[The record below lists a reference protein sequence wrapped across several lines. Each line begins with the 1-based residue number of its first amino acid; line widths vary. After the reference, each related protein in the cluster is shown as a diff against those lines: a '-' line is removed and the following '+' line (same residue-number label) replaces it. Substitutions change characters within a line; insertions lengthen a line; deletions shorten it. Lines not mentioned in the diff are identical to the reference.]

1 MGKMRA
7 GGFIPPEMNIESTN
21 NFTTTIQRHNEQR
34 TIAIPVTVHGQ
45 KWRNYKKM
53 PLITSHSLFFV
64 IFMSYKVQ
72 TPHYFFDFWRFL
84 ARERLPIPI
93 LLSVTQRNVLL
104 RPSGCLITPY
114 SLRRG
119 RRAGDIVGRAVN
131 GYVAEIPVRRQD
143 MLRGDVFRIT
153 FLPAVPGP
161 ANRANRYSAP
171 SPPTRSRPGGF
182 AGFPGWRPEVPG
194 NSHRMKKT
202 IHTIHTYMC
211 INSVA

>member
-53 PLITSHSLFFV
+53 PLITSYSLFFV

-119 RRAGDIVGRAVN
+119 RRAGDIAGRAVN
-131 GYVAEIPVRRQD
+131 GYES
-143 MLRGDVFRIT
+143 
-153 FLPAVPGP
+153 
-161 ANRANRYSAP
+161 YS
-171 SPPTRSRPGGF
+171 
-182 AGFPGWRPEVPG
+182 
-194 NSHRMKKT
+194 
-202 IHTIHTYMC
+202 
-211 INSVA
+211 